1 MMRYFVAFFS
11 LCCFLSCQGAP
22 YMVVTEQNAASEV
35 GRQVLAKGGNAIDA
49 AVAVGYALS
58 VVNPCCGNIGGGGF
72 MLIHLAN
79 GKNTFLNFRE
89 RAPLAASETMY
100 FKNPEHS
107 VSGYLA
113 VGVPGTVLGL
123 DTALKKYGTWSRQAV
138 MQPAIDLANN
148 GYRVTA
154 RDAKLFAQYAKDF
167 AANPNVASIFL
178 KSGKPYAPNAVLVQK
193 DLATTLR
200 LIANHGPKAFY
211 DGPIA
216 KSIVAASQEQGGILS
231 LNDFKHYKVQE
242 LAPIQCAYHDLTIF
256 TAPPP
261 SSGGVVLCEMLT
273 ILENFPLNTLGY
285 NTTQSIKTIVETM
298 RYGFLDRNRLGDP
311 DFVKNPIKE
320 LLSKSYTKALSER
333 ISKAKEAPVVP
344 TQSSVPELTDTTH
357 YSIVDGKGN
366 AVSVTYTLNGEF
378 GARVI
383 AGNTGFFLNN
393 EMNDFTLKPGVPNKF
408 GLEQNK
414 ANAIAPGKRPLS
426 SMTPTIILKNKQVR
440 FVLGSPGGPRIITA
454 VLLTLINR
462 LDYHMSLQQAIDA
475 PRYHYQV
482 LPNTIFT
489 EPEAFPFFTR
499 LGLNRFGYTLYPQST
514 WAAVEG
520 IEIDPVTQKVTG
532 ANDKR
537 RVAGSALGNP
547 IANGIGNI
555 SSNL

>member
-1 MMRYFVAFFS
+1 MMRRYLALFS
-11 LCCFLSCQGAP
+11 LGFFVNCHSAS
-22 YMVVTEQNAASEV
+22 YMVVTEQNDATEV

-49 AVAVGYALS
+49 AVAVGYALA

-89 RAPLAASETMY
+89 RAPLAAKETMY
-100 FKNPEHS
+100 FENPERS

-123 DTALKKYGTWSRQAV
+123 DTALKEYGTWSRQAV

-148 GYRVTA
+148 GYHVTA
-154 RDAKLFAQYAKDF
+154 RDAKLFAQYASDL
-167 AANPNVASIFL
+167 AADQNVAAIFL
-178 KSGKPYAPNAVLVQK
+178 KSGKPYAPNTLLVQK
-193 DLATTLR
+193 DLAATLR
-200 LIANHGPKAFY
+200 LIANQGPKAFY
-211 DGPIA
+211 EGPIA
-216 KSIVAASQEQGGILS
+216 KRIVAASQKQGGILS
-231 LNDFKHYKVQE
+231 LNDFKQYQVRE
-242 LAPIQCAYHDLTIF
+242 LPPLQCAYHGLTIF

-273 ILENFPLNTLGY
+273 ILENFPLSALGY
-285 NTTQSIKTIVETM
+285 NTTQGVKTIVETM
-298 RYGFLDRNRLGDP
+298 RYGFLDRNSLGDP
-311 DFVKNPIKE
+311 DFVKNPIKR
-320 LLSKSYTKALSER
+320 LLSKSYTKMLADR
-333 ISKAKEAPVVP
+333 ISKTQEAPSVSE
-344 TQSSVPELTDTTH
+344 QSQVPELTDTTH

-366 AVSVTYTLNGEF
+366 AVAVTYTLNGEF

-408 GLEQNK
+408 GLVQNK
-414 ANAIAPGKRPLS
+414 ANAVAAGKRPLS
-426 SMTPTIILKNKQVR
+426 SMTPTIILQNKQLR

-462 LDYHMSLQQAIDA
+462 LDYHMSLQQAINA

-482 LPNTIFT
+482 LPNTVFT
-489 EPEAFPFFTR
+489 EPDAFPFFTR
-499 LGLNRFGYTLYPQST
+499 LGLRHFGYTLYPQST

-520 IEIDPVTQKVTG
+520 IEIDPVTHKVTG

-537 RVAGSALGNP
+537 RTAGSALG
-547 IANGIGNI
+547 AD
-555 SSNL
+555 